1 LRGIVLKAEKKEN
14 LVKMQA
20 YKKVVNQNKRINKIN
35 LVVLAAGLL
44 LIVLGMEKIG
54 NYLIWVGIFVLFIT
68 IISGILASGPLRRH
82 R

>member
-1 LRGIVLKAEKKEN
+1 MKAEKKEN

-35 LVVLAAGLL
+35 IVVLAAGLL
-44 LIVLGMEKIG
+44 LIILGMEKIG

-68 IISGILASGPLRRH
+68 IISGILASGSLRRQ

>member
-1 LRGIVLKAEKKEN
+1 MNAEKKEN
-14 LVKMQA
+14 LEKMRA
-20 YKKVVNQNKRINKIN
+20 YKKVVNQNKKINKIN

-44 LIVLGMEKIG
+44 LTVLGIEKAG

-68 IISGILASGPLRRH
+68 SISSILASGSLRRQ